1 MEYLCLQDNMSDTS
15 RTKPVIKNQDLI
27 PRILDSRNSLPDSI
41 QFGGGGGDT
50 SSAVVNPTPAASTI
64 ASNLTNHN
72 LRQPSDI
79 PVLPDMLYDER
90 LVAAEVAVNSALDFD
105 PLGDGT
111 GRNVHQ

>member
-1 MEYLCLQDNMSDTS
+1 MSEGS
-15 RTKPVIKNQDLI
+15 RTKPLIRNQDLI
-27 PRILDSRNSLPDSI
+27 PRILDSRNSLSDSI
-41 QFGGGGGDT
+41 QFAGGGGDT

-64 ASNLTNHN
+64 ANNPLTNHN

-111 GRNVHQ
+111 GRNVPQ